1 MSANIK
7 QLGIICVLLLSLVVG
22 SCLPGISTASYTDKN
37 FTVGVDEKYTIVVEL
52 RAGQTIEGDFSVS
65 GREDDI
71 GFYIKDPF
79 GGLAYG
85 VIRTVGGQSFTA
97 EARYS
102 GTHTLYFDNS
112 FSWGTSRQVALRY
125 RLR

>member
-1 MSANIK
+1 MSRPRSK
-7 QLGIICVLLLSLVVG
+7 PSPRRSGKLSRL
-22 SCLPGISTASYTDKN
+22 
-37 FTVGVDEKYTIVVEL
+37 
-52 RAGQTIEGDFSVS
+52 GDFSVS

-79 GGLAYG
+79 GGLVYG

-125 RLR
+125 HLR